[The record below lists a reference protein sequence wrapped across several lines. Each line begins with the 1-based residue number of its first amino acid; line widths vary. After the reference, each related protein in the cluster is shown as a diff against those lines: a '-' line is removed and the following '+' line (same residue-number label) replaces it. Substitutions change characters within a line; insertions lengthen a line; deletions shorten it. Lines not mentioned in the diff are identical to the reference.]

1 MRAQVSHLGQ
11 AQADPQKERIAVISL
26 SNYEAPLM
34 TEEQRV
40 FLVIR
45 CTSCERHF
53 GSLRNDKTFTCPGC
67 GNSGEHPIVGRAK
80 DSGDLK
86 QRVSLANVPP
96 ELRDEMKRKI
106 KTDDYQDYQEDSASA
121 PALLKL
127 LSNLVDENGK
137 LNIIDV
143 QNELNRRGIVLPDA
157 QELIDMAESQ
167 GLLMRDTSTEW
178 EWLE

>member
-1 MRAQVSHLGQ
+1 M
-11 AQADPQKERIAVISL
+11 E
-26 SNYEAPLM
+26 
-34 TEEQRV
+34 
-40 FLVIR
+40 
-45 CTSCERHF
+45 
-53 GSLRNDKTFTCPGC
+53 
-67 GNSGEHPIVGRAK
+67 
-80 DSGDLK
+80 
-86 QRVSLANVPP
+86 
-96 ELRDEMKRKI
+96 RKI

-137 LNIIDV
+137 LNIIAV
-143 QNELNRRGIVLPDA
+143 QNELNRRGIVIPDA

>member
-1 MRAQVSHLGQ
+1 
-11 AQADPQKERIAVISL
+11 
-26 SNYEAPLM
+26 M

-67 GNSGEHPIVGRAK
+67 GKSGEHPIVGRAK

-86 QRVSLANVPP
+86 QKVSLANVPP

-106 KTDDYQDYQEDSASA
+106 KIDDYQDYQEDSASA

-137 LNIIDV
+137 LNVIAV
-143 QNELNRRGIVLPDA
+143 QNELNRRVQLQSGVCPTQWLRELNRSEVFGSCVEACRFLGAAARGISNA
-157 QELIDMAESQ
+157 KKE
-167 GLLMRDTSTEW
+167 
-178 EWLE
+178 

>member
-1 MRAQVSHLGQ
+1 
-11 AQADPQKERIAVISL
+11 VISL

>member
-1 MRAQVSHLGQ
+1 VT
-11 AQADPQKERIAVISL
+11 SL
-26 SNYEAPLM
+26 SNFEAQLM
-34 TEEQRV
+34 TSNERV

-45 CTSCERHF
+45 CIDCERHF

-67 GNSGEHPIVGRAK
+67 GKSGEHPIVRRAK
-80 DSGDLK
+80 DSGELK
-86 QRVSLANVPP
+86 ERVSLANVPP
-96 ELRDEMKRKI
+96 ELRDEMRRKT
-106 KTDDYQDYQEDSASA
+106 KTEDYQDYQQDSASA

-137 LNIIDV
+137 LNIIAV
-143 QNELNRRGIVLPDA
+143 QNELNKRGIVLPDA

-167 GLLMRDTSTEW
+167 GLLMRDTPTEW